1 MVSIITAHQPK
12 RNSFLRYCYKSILK
26 QEIDFEWLIE
36 IDGPMYQLDE
46 EIAADPRVKIE
57 ATGINIGQA
66 AARNLALARSAGE
79 FVFSLDDDDVLIPK
93 ALFKLSVALGSSDLG
108 AAIGNVYKLEKGQ
121 LKPWHSRGVVS
132 NDLYRVDQNIPIQA
146 AIKNKDKFGTHC
158 LAACAFFW
166 KTDTLLHLG
175 GWTAIKGSEDTYL
188 VAKYNF
194 DQEILHP
201 NVDTLIYR
209 IHNDQESIDEDILAL
224 REKNWPLIKRFI
236 GYKGLDLKK
245 AWLNNKT

>member
-1 MVSIITAHQPK
+1 MISIITAHQPK
-12 RNSFLRYCYKSILK
+12 RNNFLSDCYNSILK
-26 QEIDFEWLIE
+26 QAVDFEWLIE
-36 IDGPMYQLDE
+36 IDGPDYQLDE
-46 EIAADPRVKIE
+46 EISSDPRVKIE

-93 ALFKLSVALGSSDLG
+93 ALLKLSEQLSKSNLG

-132 NDLYRVDQNIPIQA
+132 NELYPVDQNIPTQA

-158 LAACAFFW
+158 LASCAFFW
-166 KTDTLLHLG
+166 KTETLLNLG

-209 IHNDQESIDEDILAL
+209 IHNDQESIDEDILTL
-224 REKNWPLIKRFI
+224 RKRNWPLIKRFI
-236 GYKGLDLKK
+236 GY
-245 AWLNNKT
+245 